1 MSVLSPFLNQLLHG
15 DCLSLL
21 PRLPSA
27 SIDLV
32 VTDPPYLVNYRS
44 RDGRSILG
52 DVHADWLAPSFA
64 ELHRVLRPHSFCVSF
79 YGWQA
84 ADIFLQ
90 AWRKAGFRPVG
101 HFTFVKGY
109 NSRQG
114 YTAARHESAYLLAK
128 GKPSYPK
135 TAPRDVLPWQYTG
148 NTLHPT
154 QKPVTALQPLIG
166 AYSAIG
172 DIVLDPF
179 AGSGSTAIAAR
190 NMGRS
195 FIAIE
200 KDPRYHRSAQQRLQ
214 GRA

>member
-1 MSVLSPFLNQLLHG
+1 MSALVPFLNQLLHG
-15 DCLSLL
+15 DCLSVL
-21 PRLPSA
+21 PRLPSD
-27 SIDLV
+27 SVDLV

-44 RDGRSILG
+44 RDGRTILG
-52 DVHADWLAPSFA
+52 DRNADWLAPAFT
-64 ELHRVLRPHSFCVSF
+64 ELHRVLRPHRFCVSF

-90 AWRKAGFRPVG
+90 AWRHAGFRPVG

-128 GKPSYPK
+128 GKPAYPRN
-135 TAPRDVLPWQYTG
+135 APCDVLPWKYTG
-148 NTLHPT
+148 NILHPT
-154 QKPVTALQPLIG
+154 QKPVTILQPLIG

-172 DIVLDPF
+172 DVVLDPF
-179 AGSGSTAIAAR
+179 AGSGSTAEAAR
-190 NMGRS
+190 IMGRS

-200 KDPRYHRSAQQRLQ
+200 KDARYHRSARQRLH
-214 GRA
+214 GTR